1 MARYWYY
8 FLMVVRPGA
17 KVWWKRYITTIQI
30 AQFIIVLI
38 THTSAVLYHYVY
50 AKNCRSY
57 EGYGNL
63 FAGLV
68 IWSYLY
74 LFIEFYRTTY
84 TSPVNKGQRS
94 AQKEE

>member
-1 MARYWYY
+1 
-8 FLMVVRPGA
+8 MVVSPGQNI
-17 KVWWKRYITTIQI
+17 WWKKYITTIQI
-30 AQFIIVLI
+30 VQFIIVLI
-38 THTSAVLYHYVY
+38 THSSAIVYHYGF

-74 LFIEFYRTTY
+74 LFIDFYRSTY
-84 TSPVNKGQRS
+84 TKGSSKPRKP
-94 AQKEE
+94 AQKVE